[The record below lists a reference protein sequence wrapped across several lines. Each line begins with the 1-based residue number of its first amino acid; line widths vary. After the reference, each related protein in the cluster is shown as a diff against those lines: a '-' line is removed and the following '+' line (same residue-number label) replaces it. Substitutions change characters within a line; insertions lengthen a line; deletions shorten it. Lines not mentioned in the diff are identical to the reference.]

1 MHQVRYVVVECSWVT
16 PSPLSSHP
24 FLFNHR
30 FRFAPLRPEQ
40 IVSRLQEVMDA
51 ESVNATEGGRDAILQ
66 LADGDLRRVLNLLQ
80 STSMAY
86 PQVTT
91 DNVYLTAGAAMPSV
105 IEAIFVSLMNDPFE
119 LAYRTLLKVSLT
131 DCL

>member
-1 MHQVRYVVVECSWVT
+1 
-16 PSPLSSHP
+16 
-24 FLFNHR
+24 
-30 FRFAPLRPEQ
+30 
-40 IVSRLQEVMDA
+40 MDA

-105 IEAIFVSLMNDPFE
+105 IDAIFVSLMNDPFE
-119 LAYRTLLKVSLT
+119 LAYRTLLKVG
-131 DCL
+131 CVACHRV